1 MVRVLLLLLLTSML
15 CTVARAQIIRGEAI
29 EMDTNVP
36 LNNVVINNVHTNE
49 TTTTL
54 VNGSFVI
61 AAAPDQLL
69 EFRKDGYKLTRVR
82 IPRGYLPSFF
92 RIIMEQGK
100 LPVGD
105 DAAKPNRYDPKTDSL
120 RFRELFKQQ
129 LDFPRLSTVEKI
141 KSPFSAMSKKN
152 RMTWQ
157 FQEDYDRFQK
167 EKYVDFTFNRD
178 IVTRVTGLSGD
189 SLSRYMMRFR
199 PSYEQLRGMS
209 DYAFYNYIKTS
220 VRRYRTP
227 NTPRGAQ

>member
-1 MVRVLLLLLLTSML
+1 M
-15 CTVARAQIIRGEAI
+15 
-29 EMDTNVP
+29 
-36 LNNVVINNVHTNE
+36 
-49 TTTTL
+49 
-54 VNGSFVI
+54 
-61 AAAPDQLL
+61 
-69 EFRKDGYKLTRVR
+69 
-82 IPRGYLPSFF
+82 
-92 RIIMEQGK
+92 
-100 LPVGD
+100 
-105 DAAKPNRYDPKTDSL
+105 
-120 RFRELFKQQ
+120 FKQQ

-141 KSPFSAMSKKN
+141 KSPFSALSKKN

-178 IVTRVTGLSGD
+178 IVTRVTGLKGD
-189 SLSRYMMRFR
+189 SLTRYMARFR